1 MAITIKDIAKLA
13 NVSPATVSCV
23 LNKNKKISDKT
34 RLKIHKII
42 EETGYTPNFFARGLA
57 NSKTNTI
64 AVITPDVPCVLGDRY
79 FGEGVSGIYETA
91 KKNNYK
97 IILEQANFEFASTKR
112 YLELFKEHSIDGML
126 YIGSTCNDTY
136 LIDFVGRDYPF
147 LLVNSFFENIDI
159 SFVCMDNREIGYDAA
174 KKLHSAGHRKIAFI
188 YGSMNLP
195 NTLDQYLGF
204 KKFSDEHDLRI
215 PADYIKSGG
224 FTMQGGYNAAMELLE
239 CQQPPTAVFCGNDLM
254 AAGSLSAFKN
264 SGIKVPGN
272 IAVIGCDNIKL
283 CEYSSPRISSYE
295 QNIYEIASIACEKL
309 IEKIEKKVDSGNGS
323 VLKIKL
329 DSKFIERE
337 SCGLKNRNNK
347 RRYKNK

>member
-13 NVSPATVSCV
+13 DVSPATVSCV

-34 RLKIHKII
+34 RQKIHKII

-97 IILEQANFEFASTKR
+97 IILEQATYEFASSKR

-147 LLVNSFFENIDI
+147 MLVNSFFENIDI
-159 SFVCMDNREIGYDAA
+159 SFVCVDNKEIGYEAA
-174 KKLHSAGHRKIAFI
+174 KKFYNAGHRKIAFI
-188 YGSMNLP
+188 YGSMSLP

-204 KKFSDEHDLRI
+204 KKFFDEHELRI
-215 PADYIKSGG
+215 PADFVKSGE
-224 FTMQGGYNAAMELLE
+224 FTMQGGYNAALELLE
-239 CQQPPTAVFCGNDLM
+239 CKQKPTAVFCGNDLM
-254 AAGSLSAFKN
+254 AAGCLTALKN
-264 SGIKVPGN
+264 KGAKVPNN
-272 IAVIGCDNIKL
+272 IAIIGCDNIKSD
-283 CEYSSPRISSYE
+283 EYSVPSISSFE
-295 QNIYEIASIACEKL
+295 KNIYEIASLACEKL
-309 IEKIEKKVDSGNGS
+309 IEKIEKKIAGENGS
-323 VLKIKL
+323 VLKLKL
-329 DSKFIERE
+329 ESKFIQRE
-337 SCGLKNRNNK
+337 SCGLKNKKIK
-347 RRYKNK
+347 RRDNDK